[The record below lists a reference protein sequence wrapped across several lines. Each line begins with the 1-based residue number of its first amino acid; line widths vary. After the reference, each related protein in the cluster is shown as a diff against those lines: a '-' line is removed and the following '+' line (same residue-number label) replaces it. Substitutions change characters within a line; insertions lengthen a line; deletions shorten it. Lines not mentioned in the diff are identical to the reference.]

1 MTGSMPK
8 RWQKLDLSG
17 NEGRKLSPE
26 MFRSLMLI
34 LFSVSFWYMGYN
46 AVTTAFTRYATE
58 MWGQDVGG
66 ASTCLMIA
74 TVGAVISYIPIG
86 MISSRIGRKDYTHA
100 QGVALLAGCF
110 ALGALMAPPS
120 PPCSM
125 SCSPWWALHGRQ

>member
-1 MTGSMPK
+1 MAISVTALALSVNEK
-8 RWQKLDLSG
+8 KLKAEADIINDRIDAETVAKLDLSG
-17 NEGRKLSPE
+17 NEGRRLSPE

-74 TVGAVISYIPIG
+74 TVGSGNILHTDWL
-86 MISSRIGRKDYTHA
+86 ISSRIGRKRLY
-100 QGVALLAGCF
+100 
-110 ALGALMAPPS
+110 S
-120 PPCSM
+120 
-125 SCSPWWALHGRQ
+125 